1 MHAARSSF
9 ASFDAHER
17 NRKGING
24 ALTPARAHRSSHQQK
39 NTNDYHH
46 HPASTSTPNSAYPS
60 DRTPSRLRH
69 RQERLVG
76 GEGISLQETEAR
88 IDELERGEFDL
99 KLKLFYM
106 EEQLAS
112 ATGGDDGLQLHK
124 EVIDAKLVRGEAC
137 APNLTLSR
145 LVYYQIPAVLRP
157 AIRPHATWKL
167 KVLNIMQLVAD
178 FLTAGSTD
186 DVDRQV
192 WCSLLFAQTCT
203 GERSPRR

>member
-1 MHAARSSF
+1 MQAARSSF

-39 NTNDYHH
+39 NTNDYH
-46 HPASTSTPNSAYPS
+46 PASTSTPNPAYPS

-124 EVIDAKLVRGEAC
+124 EVIDAKLVRGEAF

-145 LVYYQIPAVLRP
+145 LGTDTGRP

-186 DVDRQV
+186 DADRQV
-192 WCSLLFAQTCT
+192 WCSWADMH
-203 GERSPRR
+203 R